1 MARSRNIKPSFFS
14 NDELGELDPLAR
26 LAFIGMWTIAD
37 YKGCIEYRPKMLK
50 VQLLPYDEC
59 DIELIT
65 NNLDKSRFI
74 RFYSVQGKR
83 YIKIV
88 NFEKH
93 QNPHKNEREAG
104 SLIPDFIDNNK
115 DINENSDLSK
125 DGTKPDL
132 IGTARADSLLLIPST
147 LIPDTSKKHTAEYS
161 ADFEEAWGIYPKRSG
176 ANKKETY
183 KAWNARLKKGASTDD
198 MINGSIRYS
207 AYCKANKT
215 EQNYIKLPSTFFG
228 PEEHYLSDWKI
239 IEAKM
244 SKQDSLKRT
253 GDLLTGRIKKD
264 DAFTI
269 DMD

>member
-1 MARSRNIKPSFFS
+1 MARARNIKPGFFQ

-37 YKGCIEYRPKMLK
+37 FKGCIEYRPKMLK

-65 NNLDKSRFI
+65 NNLDKARFI

-104 SLIPDFIDNNK
+104 SLIPDITEQDEESNNN
-115 DINENSDLSK
+115 NELTQ

-132 IGTARADSLLLIPST
+132 IGTAQADSLLLIPST
-147 LIPDTSKKHTAEYS
+147 LIPSTLKPDTSKKPSAEYS
-161 ADFEEAWGIYPKRSG
+161 AEFELAWAAYPARPG
-176 ANKKETY
+176 ANKKESF
-183 KAWNARLKKGASTDD
+183 KAWTARVKAGADQNAMIEGAT
-198 MINGSIRYS
+198 RYAS
-207 AYCKANKT
+207 YCMA
-215 EQNYIKLPSTFFG
+215 QGVDPQFIKQPATFFG
-228 PEEHYLSDWKI
+228 PGDHYLSDWTAQAPQRKTPSLDNFA
-239 IEAKM
+239 AK
-244 SKQDSLKRT
+244 DYGT
-253 GDLLTGRIKKD
+253 GVNPL
-264 DAFTI
+264 
-269 DMD
+269 